1 MLTAS
6 GAALGLLAL
15 LFAIEGAW
23 EAMFIS
29 LGVAALVDGIDGP
42 LARRFKVGELAPRWS
57 GDTLDLVVD
66 FITYVFVPAYAIGAS
81 GYLPDVLAL
90 PAACAIVV
98 SGALYFADRNM
109 KTADNYFLGFPGV
122 WNVVAFY
129 VFALQPNEWIN
140 VLAIIAFVG
149 LTFAPVKFVH
159 PLRVRNI
166 RSLTL
171 AMLAAWGVFGLA
183 ALVQSLEPDLWVR
196 VGLVVT
202 AIYFFGV
209 GFVVRQK

>member
-1 MLTAS
+1 MTAS

-15 LFAIEGAW
+15 LLAIDGAW
-23 EAMFIS
+23 EAMFVC

-42 LARRFKVGELAPRWS
+42 LARRFRVGELMPRWS

-81 GYLPDVLAL
+81 ALLPDLLAL

-129 VFALQPNEWIN
+129 VFALQPNQWIT
-140 VLAIIAFVG
+140 LFAIIAFVA

-159 PLRVRNI
+159 PLRVRNV

-171 AMLAAWGVFGLA
+171 VMLAAWGVFA
-183 ALVQSLEPDLWVR
+183 FVALLQALEPDLWVR
-196 VGLVVT
+196 VGLLVT
-202 AIYFFGV
+202 AAYFFGV

>member
-1 MLTAS
+1 LTAS

-15 LFAIEGAW
+15 LLAIDGSWEG
-23 EAMFIS
+23 MFVC

-42 LARRFKVGELAPRWS
+42 LARRFRVGELVPRWS

-81 GYLPDVLAL
+81 GYLPDLLAL
-90 PAACAIVV
+90 PAACAIVI

-122 WNVVAFY
+122 WNLVAFY
-129 VFALQPNEWIN
+129 LFALQPNEWIA
-140 VLAIIAFVG
+140 VFAVFAFVA

-159 PLRVRNI
+159 PLRVRNL
-166 RSLTL
+166 RPLTL
-171 AMLAAWGVFGLA
+171 GMLAAWGVFAFA
-183 ALVQSLEPDLWVR
+183 ALVQTLEPDLWVR
-196 VGLVVT
+196 VGLLVT
-202 AIYFFGV
+202 AIYFFGFGLV
-209 GFVVRQK
+209 ARQK

>member
-1 MLTAS
+1 LTAS

-15 LFAIEGAW
+15 LLAIDGAW
-23 EAMFIS
+23 EGMFVC

-42 LARRFKVGELAPRWS
+42 LARRFRVGELVPRWS

-129 VFALQPNEWIN
+129 VFALAPNEWIT
-140 VLAIIAFVG
+140 LFAIATFVA

-159 PLRVRNI
+159 PLRVRNV
-166 RSLTL
+166 RLLTL
-171 AMLAAWGVFGLA
+171 GMLAAWGVFALV
-183 ALVQSLEPDLWVR
+183 ALVQTLEPDLWVR
-196 VGLVVT
+196 VGLLVT
-202 AIYFFGV
+202 AVYFFGV

>member
-1 MLTAS
+1 
-6 GAALGLLAL
+6 LLAL
-15 LFAIEGAW
+15 LLAIDGAW
-23 EAMFIS
+23 EAMFVC

-42 LARRFKVGELAPRWS
+42 LARLFRVGELVPRWS

-81 GYLPDVLAL
+81 GYLPDLLAL
-90 PAACAIVV
+90 PVACAIVV

-129 VFALQPNEWIN
+129 VFALQPSEW
-140 VLAIIAFVG
+140 VTLFAMVTLVA
-149 LTFAPVKFVH
+149 LTFIPVKFVH
-159 PLRVRNI
+159 PLRVRNV

-171 AMLAAWGVFGLA
+171 GMLAAWGVFA
-183 ALVQSLEPDLWVR
+183 FIALLQALEPDLWVR

-202 AIYFFGV
+202 AMYFFGIGLV
-209 GFVVRQK
+209 ARQK

>member
-1 MLTAS
+1 M
-6 GAALGLLAL
+6 LAL

-23 EAMFIS
+23 EAMFVS

-42 LARRFKVGELAPRWS
+42 LARLFRVGELVPRWS

-81 GYLPDVLAL
+81 GFLPDLLAL

-122 WNVVAFY
+122 WNIVAFY
-129 VFALQPNEWIN
+129 VFALQPNEW
-140 VLAIIAFVG
+140 VTLLAIVGFVA

-159 PLRVRNI
+159 PLRVRNV
-166 RSLTL
+166 RALTL
-171 AMLAAWGVFGLA
+171 GMLAAWGVFALA
-183 ALVQSLEPDLWVR
+183 TLVQTLEPDLWVR
-196 VGLVVT
+196 VGLLAT
-202 AIYFFGV
+202 AVYFFGI
-209 GFVVRQK
+209 GLVVRQK

>member
-1 MLTAS
+1 MTAS

-15 LFAIEGAW
+15 LLAIDGAW
-23 EAMFIS
+23 EAMFVC

-42 LARRFKVGELAPRWS
+42 LARRFRVGELMPRWS

-81 GYLPDVLAL
+81 GYVPDLLAL

-109 KTADNYFLGFPGV
+109 KTDDNYFLGFPGV

-129 VFALQPNEWIN
+129 VFALQPNQWI
-140 VLAIIAFVG
+140 AAFAVAALVA
-149 LTFAPVKFVH
+149 LTFVPVKFIH
-159 PLRVRNI
+159 PLRVRNA

-171 AMLAAWGVFGLA
+171 AMLGAWGVFALA
-183 ALVQSLEPDLWVR
+183 ALLQALEPDLWVR
-196 VGLVVT
+196 VGLLVT
-202 AIYFFGV
+202 AVYFFGV

>member
-1 MLTAS
+1 MTAS

-15 LFAIEGAW
+15 LLAIEGAW
-23 EAMFIS
+23 EAMFVC

-42 LARRFKVGELAPRWS
+42 LARLFRVGELVPRWS

-81 GYLPDVLAL
+81 GYLPDLLAL

-129 VFALQPNEWIN
+129 VFALQPNEWIA
-140 VLAIIAFVG
+140 VLAIVGFVA

-159 PLRVRNI
+159 PLRVRNV
-166 RSLTL
+166 RTLTL
-171 AMLAAWGVFGLA
+171 GMLAAWGVFSSV
-183 ALVQSLEPDLWVR
+183 ALVQTLEPDLWVR
-196 VGLVVT
+196 VGLLLT

>member
-1 MLTAS
+1 LTAS

-15 LFAIEGAW
+15 LLAIDGAW
-23 EAMFIS
+23 EAMFVC
-29 LGVAALVDGIDGP
+29 LGAAALVDGIDGP
-42 LARRFKVGELAPRWS
+42 LARRLNVGELAPRWS

-81 GYLPDVLAL
+81 GLIPDLLAL

-109 KTADNYFLGFPGV
+109 KTADNYFLGFPAV

-129 VFALQPNEWIN
+129 IFALAPNEWVV
-140 VLAIIAFVG
+140 VLAIVAFVA

-159 PLRVRNI
+159 PLRVRNV

-171 AMLAAWGVFGLA
+171 GMLIAWGVFALF
-183 ALVQSLEPDLWVR
+183 ALVQALEPDLWVR
-196 VGLVVT
+196 VGLLVT
-202 AIYFFGV
+202 AIYFLGI
-209 GFVVRQK
+209 GFVARQK

>member
-1 MLTAS
+1 LTAS

-15 LFAIEGAW
+15 LLAIDGAW
-23 EAMFIS
+23 EAMFVC
-29 LGVAALVDGIDGP
+29 LGAAALVDGIDGP
-42 LARRFKVGELAPRWS
+42 LARRLNVAELAPRWS

-81 GYLPDVLAL
+81 GLLPDVLAL
-90 PAACAIVV
+90 PAACAIVI

-129 VFALQPNEWIN
+129 VFALRPNEW
-140 VLAIIAFVG
+140 VVALAIVALVA

-159 PLRVRNI
+159 PLRVRDM

-171 AMLAAWGVFGLA
+171 AMLVGWGIFAFV
-183 ALVQSLEPDLWVR
+183 ALLQTLEPDLWVR
-196 VGLVVT
+196 VGLIVT
-202 AIYFFGV
+202 AIYFFGI
-209 GFVVRQK
+209 GLLVRQK

>member
-1 MLTAS
+1 MTAS

-15 LFAIEGAW
+15 LLAIDGAW
-23 EAMFIS
+23 EAMFVC

-42 LARRFKVGELAPRWS
+42 LARRFKVGEFASRWS

-81 GYLPDVLAL
+81 GLLPDLLAL
-90 PAACAIVV
+90 PAACAIVI

-129 VFALQPNEWIN
+129 VFALQPNEWITL
-140 VLAIIAFVG
+140 LAIVAFVG

-159 PLRVRNI
+159 PLRVRNV
-166 RSLTL
+166 RPLTL
-171 AMLAAWGVFGLA
+171 GMLAAWGVFAFA
-183 ALVQSLEPDLWVR
+183 ALVQNLEPDLWVR
-196 VGLVVT
+196 VGLLVT
-202 AIYFFGV
+202 AIYFFGIGLV
-209 GFVVRQK
+209 ARQK

>member
-1 MLTAS
+1 LTAS

-15 LFAIEGAW
+15 LLAIDGAW
-23 EAMFIS
+23 EAMFVC
-29 LGVAALVDGIDGP
+29 LGAAALVDGIDGP
-42 LARRFKVGELAPRWS
+42 LARRLKVGELAPRWS

-81 GYLPDVLAL
+81 GLIPDLLAL
-90 PAACAIVV
+90 PAACAIVI

-129 VFALQPNEWIN
+129 IFALAPNEW
-140 VLAIIAFVG
+140 VVVGAIVAFVG

-159 PLRVRNI
+159 PLRVRNV

-171 AMLAAWGVFGLA
+171 GMLVAWGVFALF
-183 ALVQSLEPDLWVR
+183 ALVQALEPDLWVR
-196 VGLVVT
+196 VGLLVT
-202 AIYFFGV
+202 AIYFLGI
-209 GFVVRQK
+209 GFVARQK